1 MWRDMFKHILVPID
15 LSDQNARTLRTA
27 LDLAISSRAR
37 VTLLHVVHHV
47 AKIPFRE
54 MRAFYQRLVTTSKG
68 RLGRAAAPFIAKGL
82 AVRSEVLIGEPAREI
97 VHLAAARK
105 VDLVVMGSHRV
116 DPVRHT
122 RGWGTTSY
130 KVGIFCQCPILL
142 VK

>member
-1 MWRDMFKHILVPID
+1 MFTHILVPID
-15 LSDQNARTLRTA
+15 LGDQNARTLGTA
-27 LDLAISSRAR
+27 LDLAISSQAR
-37 VTLLHVVHHV
+37 VTLLHVVQRV
-47 AKIPFRE
+47 AKIPYRE
-54 MRAFYQRLVTTSKG
+54 MRVFYQRLVATSKR
-68 RLGRAAAPFIAKGL
+68 RLVRAAAPFVADGL

-97 VHLAAARK
+97 LRVAEARK

-116 DPVRHT
+116 NPALHT

>member
-1 MWRDMFKHILVPID
+1 MFKHILVPID

-27 LDLAISSRAR
+27 LDLAGSNHAR
-37 VTLLHVVHHV
+37 VTLLHVVHRV
-47 AKIPFRE
+47 AKIPYRE
-54 MRAFYQRLVTTSKG
+54 MRVFYQRLVATSK
-68 RLGRAAAPFIAKGL
+68 RQLILAAGPFVAEGL

-97 VHLAAARK
+97 LRVAAARG
-105 VDLVVMGSHRV
+105 VDLVVMGSHAV
-116 DPVRHT
+116 NPALHT

>member
-1 MWRDMFKHILVPID
+1 MFKHILVPID
-15 LSDQNARTLRTA
+15 LSDRNARNLKAA
-27 LDLAISSRAR
+27 LDLAISNRAR

-47 AKIPFRE
+47 AKIPFKE
-54 MRAFYQRLVTTSKG
+54 MQAFYRGLVVTSKR
-68 RLGRAAAPFIAKGL
+68 RLERAAAPFVAKGL
-82 AVRSEVLIGEPAREI
+82 AVRSEVLIGEPARDI
-97 VHLAAARK
+97 VRVAAARK

-116 DPVRHT
+116 DPARRT